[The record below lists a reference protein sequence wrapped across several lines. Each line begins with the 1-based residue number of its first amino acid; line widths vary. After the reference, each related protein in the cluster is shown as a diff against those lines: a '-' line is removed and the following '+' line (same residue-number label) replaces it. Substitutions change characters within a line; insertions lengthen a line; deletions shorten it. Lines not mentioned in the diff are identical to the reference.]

1 MLHPFSF
8 RCSNHASTTPFPSL
22 LLLNTT
28 SFHLAGKSPT
38 FPFLR
43 RPFNPPALRSVH
55 HVRAVSSLPLFDFS
69 GGKGMSGFCDV
80 ELKVRDYEL
89 DQFGVVNN
97 SVYAG
102 YCQHG
107 RHEFLESIGINCDA
121 VARCGDALAL
131 SELSF
136 KFLAPLRVSHAEF
149 IGHLCLLGIIS

>member
-69 GGKGMSGFCDV
+69 GGKGYVHLISPENPCLRFIVNLFVVIFLSLM
-80 ELKVRDYEL
+80 LK
-89 DQFGVVNN
+89 
-97 SVYAG
+97 
-102 YCQHG
+102 
-107 RHEFLESIGINCDA
+107 
-121 VARCGDALAL
+121 
-131 SELSF
+131 
-136 KFLAPLRVSHAEF
+136 
-149 IGHLCLLGIIS
+149 LGIILWWTTQVVLNAIYPELKWLINSTQVWSDLTRSFLENRVGLRLRSLKF